1 MKELIVTGLAV
12 IMLII
17 GLSLLLYP
25 TVSNQL
31 QSEGHQR
38 AIYNYLESVSMLSD
52 EDYTQI
58 IEEAQ
63 AYNAELC
70 QHHLSLQ
77 LFYPEQL
84 ERYWQCLNVAGNG
97 LMGYIDIDKV
107 KIHLPIYHGT
117 AEEVLQ
123 VGVGH
128 LEGTSLPVGGETAH
142 TLLSGHRGLP
152 SALLFTNLDKLELGD
167 VFTLIV
173 LDEAYRYQVDE
184 IQVILPTEAGFLNFE
199 EGKDYCTLVTC
210 TPYGINSHRLLIRG
224 KRMEISPEEEK
235 LSVQAGA
242 KNVNILIIIGIL
254 EVPVLMISVSVS
266 ASIESKRFRRR
277 KSIGGRQ

>member
-1 MKELIVTGLAV
+1 MKELITTGLAV

-58 IEEAQ
+58 LEEAQ

-70 QHHLSLQ
+70 QHHFSLQ

-97 LMGYIDIDKV
+97 LMGYIDIEKV
-107 KIHLPIYHGT
+107 KIHLPIYHGV
-117 AEEVLQ
+117 AEEILQ

-152 SALLFTNLDKLELGD
+152 SALLFTNLDKLEIGD
-167 VFTLIV
+167 IFTLIV

-235 LSVQAGA
+235 LSVQAGV

-266 ASIESKRFRRR
+266 ASIESKRFRRKKVNR
-277 KSIGGRQ
+277 R